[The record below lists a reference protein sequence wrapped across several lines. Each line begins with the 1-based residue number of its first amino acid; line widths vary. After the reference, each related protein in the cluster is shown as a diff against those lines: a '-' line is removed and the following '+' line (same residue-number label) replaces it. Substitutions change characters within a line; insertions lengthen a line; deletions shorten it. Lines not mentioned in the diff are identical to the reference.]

1 MSKERRH
8 AVTDK
13 GRVVTWD
20 DVALA
25 ARQAADACLP
35 PYQATIA
42 KAAAAAPAS
51 ADDDD
56 DDTSAPAAD
65 ETGQDEGDESQ
76 PEVIATILC
85 YPDGSY
91 GLTQGDENEE
101 EPGGESEG
109 GSEPQRFG
117 SVGELLHGVMQTVKD
132 YESTKSG
139 EGSEAENFKSGFSGT
154 GMKTQSQGGY

>member
-1 MSKERRH
+1 M
-8 AVTDK
+8 
-13 GRVVTWD
+13 
-20 DVALA
+20 
-25 ARQAADACLP
+25 
-35 PYQATIA
+35 A
-42 KAAAAAPAS
+42 KAAAAAPVTAP
-51 ADDDD
+51 DDDD
-56 DDTSAPAAD
+56 DQSGAVDAGD
-65 ETGQDEGDESQ
+65 QGDQDSGAESQ

-139 EGSEAENFKSGFSGT
+139 EGSEAENFKSGFSG
-154 GMKTQSQGGY
+154 MKTQSQGGY